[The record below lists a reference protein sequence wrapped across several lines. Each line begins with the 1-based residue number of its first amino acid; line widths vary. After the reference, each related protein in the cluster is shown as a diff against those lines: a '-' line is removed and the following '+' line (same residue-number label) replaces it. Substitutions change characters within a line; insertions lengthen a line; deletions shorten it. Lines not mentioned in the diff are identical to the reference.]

1 MRNRVS
7 FSYVNEYLNQYDA
20 YAYTVFLA
28 YSYNDIWR
36 HGIKYTYLSDNVKS
50 FVYHNLGTSY
60 IHQDNNHIINLY
72 EQEYDRQQFIL
83 SNDEYENNEKHIEN
97 TFVTHKNNK
106 IPYETIYT
114 SVYIDKNSYTYFP
127 SFIEGFSGDDYVSN
141 KIAYSY
147 STNNMP
153 IEKYNINRNDY
164 GFFSGDDHSVI
175 MNIKDKHGDSKKVII
190 GIGFDE
196 ESISNNMISGFDHGK
211 LICAYVYEASSNL
224 SATNDI
230 TRVTNDQ
237 DIYNNLTI
245 SMPGVEVGWTT
256 GNDANHSWLAID
268 ESFKQIGL
276 VLVKLQFNWH
286 NNIYTLYHQLQFSNV
301 VDKIGNIDDLKYYVN
316 SDNRSKTMLLH
327 GDHIDFAGIKTIP
340 VGGNGKI
347 KMEINNNVLST
358 AYNGY
363 SYKENHSPADR
374 IYLFNGI
381 NCYVANTSGDVV
393 ALFSYNYTNDSNNSP
408 AESSCSISTPVEPFV
423 IDNNS
428 IKLKYG
434 PNTFTGVSDEVIE
447 YTDTISC
454 NVSGSFDISPNYR
467 YKLIPN
473 GSYNIVNV
481 SCEYSNGNGNDN
493 TDIISYDMNGLKF
506 ANNKNSYQFSFSA
519 LENPGIYTFK
529 YHLQNG
535 IVTNGDDVTE
545 RLGSLTLKYNTGSDY
560 TINTY
565 EGAFREQLL
574 PNEIYGSYSVFSES
588 LITVHPIDNYDVNV
602 PSYNFN
608 NWRETFAYLDVSNTQ
623 YANANIGFVNIKATS
638 SNDNHDGEYNISST
652 NNIDCVSIKFIN
664 NSNNYVS
671 IDKKYNITIR
681 KIKTKL
687 TITQNDLQNGSTLY
701 SNNGL
706 IFNSD
711 DTTYNVIVNK
721 DNEETP
727 YIDISSM
734 TGDANNII
742 KLSISETFVEPS
754 DANNFSYTWKN
765 IKYSK
770 GIELSEA
777 PDGILFNYDEGY
789 IEINK
794 NDIKINNDE
803 TLTVSWDTKLNRQ
816 VESFNNEYWDA
827 LGFNKAVRTN
837 TLYIYNTQ
845 QKIDEIPVPSQLYL
859 YSNVK
864 DKNDS
869 NGPSSYLFNY
879 MTVNPGQTNP
889 EKFKIS
895 YNGSNIIDEDGN
907 GKLTINGEDMFSISH
922 YISQDKAIISFTP
935 IYNATGDYT
944 LTLKTDN
951 QQQKDVTVHLK
962 QVTFNYNDEI
972 NELHYLTD
980 LDDNIL
986 YEEILLSGDY
996 GDDTSSFTND
1006 STFIYKFCDQ
1016 INQSSPNNLLDNY
1029 EITSKGN
1036 IINIIFKVKNAN
1048 ISNVPNG
1055 ILFNINTTNTTNLI
1069 YNNYYK
1075 ALVPTATSG
1084 VNLECIHEYDS
1095 DHTINISQSITMT
1108 KINDMN
1114 QSTKLYTHGQKK

>member
-83 SNDEYENNEKHIEN
+83 SNDEYVNNEKHIEN
-97 TFVTHKNNK
+97 TFVTYKNNK
-106 IPYETIYT
+106 IPYETVYT

-147 STNNMP
+147 ATNNMP

-175 MNIKDKHGDSKKVII
+175 MNIKDKHGDNEKVII

-245 SMPGVEVGWTT
+245 SLPAVEVGWTT
-256 GNDANHSWLAID
+256 GNDANHTWLAID
-268 ESFKQIGL
+268 ERFKQIGL

-301 VDKIGNIDDLKYYVN
+301 VDKIGNIDELKYYVN
-316 SDNRSKTMLLH
+316 SDSRSKTMLLH
-327 GDHIDFAGIKTIP
+327 GDHIDFVGIKTIP

-347 KMEINNNVLST
+347 GMEINNNVLST

-374 IYLFNGI
+374 IYLFNTI
-381 NCYVANTSGDVV
+381 NCYVANTSEDVV
-393 ALFSYNYTNDSNNSP
+393 ALFSYNYTNDSDDSP
-408 AESSCSISTPVEPFV
+408 AEASCSISTPVEPYM

-434 PNTFTGVSDEVIE
+434 TNTFTGVRDEVVD
-447 YTDTISC
+447 YTGTISY

-467 YKLIPN
+467 YKLIPSS
-473 GSYNIVNV
+473 SYNIVNV
-481 SCEYSNGNGNDN
+481 SYEYTNGRYNDI
-493 TDIISYDMNGLKF
+493 TLYDINGLKF
-506 ANNKNSYQFSFSA
+506 ANNKNSYQFRFLA
-519 LENPGIYTFK
+519 LENPGKYTFK

-535 IVTNGDDVTE
+535 VVTNGDDETE
-545 RLGSLTLKYNTGSDY
+545 RLGSLTLIHHKELVHN
-560 TINTY
+560 INTY
-565 EGAFREQLL
+565 EGAFREQLI
-574 PNEIYGSYSVFSES
+574 PNEFYNSYIVSQDS
-588 LITVHPIDNYDVNV
+588 LTGYTIGNYDVHV
-602 PSYNFN
+602 PNNNFN
-608 NWRETFAYLDVSNTQ
+608 NWSKTFAYLDVSNAQ
-623 YANANIGFVNIKATS
+623 YANANIGFVNIKPTS
-638 SNDNHDGEYNISST
+638 SNDNYNISSA
-652 NNIDCVSIKFIN
+652 NNSDCVSIKFIN
-664 NSNNYVS
+664 DLNNYFV
-671 IDKKYNITIR
+671 IDEKYNINIR

-687 TITQNDLQNGSTLY
+687 TVKQNGSTLY

-711 DTTYNVIVNK
+711 DNNNNVIVNK
-721 DNEETP
+721 NNEDTP
-727 YIDISSM
+727 YIDVSSISSSN
-734 TGDANNII
+734 TIRLN
-742 KLSISETFVEPS
+742 ISETFVDSS
-754 DANNFSYTWKN
+754 DVNNFSYTWKN
-765 IKYSK
+765 ITYNKYNSNGTQSSDAPT
-770 GIELSEA
+770 GIS
-777 PDGILFNYDEGY
+777 FNSDEGY

-794 NDIKINNDE
+794 NDINISNDE
-803 TLTVSWDTKLNRQ
+803 TIHVSWDTKLNRQ
-816 VESFNNEYWDA
+816 VGTFNNEYWDA

-845 QKIDEIPVPSQLYL
+845 QKIDDIIVPSQLYL

-864 DKNDS
+864 DMNDVS
-869 NGPSSYLFNY
+869 GPSSYSIEY

-889 EKFKIS
+889 EKFKIY
-895 YNGSNIIDEDGN
+895 YNGSNIIDEYGN
-907 GKLTINGEDMFSISH
+907 GIIDGKFSISH
-922 YISQDKAIISFTP
+922 YISQNKAFISFTP
-935 IYNATGDYT
+935 NYDATGDYT
-944 LTLKTDN
+944 ITLKTDN
-951 QQQKDVTVHLK
+951 QQQKEVTVHLK
-962 QVTFNYNDEI
+962 QVTFNYNSEI

-980 LDDNIL
+980 LDNNIL

-996 GDDTSSFTND
+996 TSSSFIND

-1016 INQSSPNNLLDNY
+1016 INQSSSNNLLNNY
-1029 EITSKGN
+1029 EITSDG
-1036 IINIIFKVKNAN
+1036 NIIFKVKNASS
-1048 ISNVPNG
+1048 SNVPNG
-1055 ILFNINTTNTTNLI
+1055 ILFNINTTNLI
-1069 YNNYYK
+1069 YNNTYK

-1084 VNLECIHEYDS
+1084 VTLYYTHECNSNHI
-1095 DHTINISQSITMT
+1095 ISIPQQPISITMT
-1108 KINDMN
+1108 AINGMS